1 MPQLVPAAVTL
12 PPVVSGRGHGQAK
25 PISLQSD
32 VYVQRIQVKVKL
44 VSFCRSTGIMR
55 GVAWRMLAHSGLC
68 GELSFGPYETLGARG
83 CAMVHVQAGSLLS
96 VLSAR

>member
-55 GVAWRMLAHSGLC
+55 VLDGVAD
-68 GELSFGPYETLGARG
+68 
-83 CAMVHVQAGSLLS
+83 AGSQRALW
-96 VLSAR
+96 